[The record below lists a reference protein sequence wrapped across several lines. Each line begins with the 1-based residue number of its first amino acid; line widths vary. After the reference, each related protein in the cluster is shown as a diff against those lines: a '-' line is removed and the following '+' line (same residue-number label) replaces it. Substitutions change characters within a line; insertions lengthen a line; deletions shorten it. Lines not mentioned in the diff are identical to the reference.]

1 MSEHAPVRA
10 GILVTGTEV
19 LTGIISDR
27 NGPWLS
33 ERLREAGFPDPLADS
48 VARDSRYDLHQLLGL
63 IDRGCPAE
71 LAARILAPLD
81 GDQRPC

>member
-1 MSEHAPVRA
+1 MTTSKRKIAAHGKGEGLLAWR
-10 GILVTGTEV
+10 I
-19 LTGIISDR
+19 
-27 NGPWLS
+27 

-48 VARDSRYDLHQLLGL
+48 VARDARYDLHQLLGL

-81 GDQRPC
+81 GEPSPC

>member
-1 MSEHAPVRA
+1 MAAPGEGKGLLAWR
-10 GILVTGTEV
+10 I
-19 LTGIISDR
+19 
-27 NGPWLS
+27 

-48 VARDSRYDLHQLLGL
+48 VARDARYDLHQLLGL

-81 GDQRPC
+81 GEPGPC